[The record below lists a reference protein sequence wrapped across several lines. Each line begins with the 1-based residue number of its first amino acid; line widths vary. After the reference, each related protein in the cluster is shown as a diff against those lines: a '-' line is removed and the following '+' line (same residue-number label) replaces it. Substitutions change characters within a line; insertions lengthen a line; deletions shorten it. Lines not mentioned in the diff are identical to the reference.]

1 MRRLRSTA
9 LGQSKSAA
17 LLCGIAACLATHA
30 ARAAGPTAADPFKIY
45 VSDRFS
51 YEDNLFRVSDS
62 VREQG
67 EEAHGVSSFEDYINR
82 LSAGIQ
88 TRFDASRQVFA
99 LNLRIDDVRYQ
110 ENDQLDHRGGA
121 GDLKWN
127 FDIGSHWSG
136 LIDARYDRAQAGFS
150 NYELFI
156 KDVVDT
162 QNYLG
167 ELRFKIGSRWA
178 LLAGGA
184 LTESKHS
191 APERRDSNMES
202 ETARFGIE
210 YGTPS
215 ATLIALEYGFMD
227 ATFPESDRINGVE
240 AKFEQTM
247 PLIRAVYT
255 YSEKTRFNA
264 RAGYISRE
272 FTSGSSNREY
282 SGATWNFNAYW
293 EPRVQLYFDMELWRE
308 LRSYSD
314 SESNYFVSTGVS
326 LRPTWSPTPLM
337 NFALTLLAEDQ
348 DYRNSASPEF
358 ALPDLPGRK
367 DDVKSA
373 GLTWEYTPRDY
384 LDIALSYRWLDRDS
398 NRELR
403 VHEAEIASAT
413 IRVAF

>member
-1 MRRLRSTA
+1 MRRQRSTA
-9 LGQSKSAA
+9 LPFANSSA
-17 LLCGIAACLATHA
+17 LLFGVAACLAA
-30 ARAAGPTAADPFKIY
+30 PGARAAGPTAADPFKVF

-51 YEDNLFRVSDS
+51 YEDNLFRVADS
-62 VREQG
+62 VRAEG
-67 EEAHGVSSFEDYINR
+67 EEARGVQSFEDYVNR

-99 LNLRIDDVRYQ
+99 LNLRVDDVRYQ
-110 ENDQLDHRGGA
+110 ENDQLDHRGGT

-127 FDIGSHWSG
+127 FNLGTHWSG
-136 LIDARYDRAQAGFS
+136 LLDARYDRGQAGFS

-162 QNYLG
+162 QSYLG

-184 LTESKHS
+184 LTDTKHS
-191 APERRDSNMES
+191 APERQESNMES

-210 YGTPS
+210 YGTPA
-215 ATLIALEYGFMD
+215 ATLIALEYGFME
-227 ATFPESDRINGVE
+227 ASFPVSDRITGVKS
-240 AKFEQTM
+240 KFEQTM
-247 PLIRAVYT
+247 PLLRAAYT
-255 YSEKTRFNA
+255 YSEKTRVNA
-264 RAGYISRE
+264 RIGYIDRE
-272 FTSGSSNREY
+272 FTTRDINRQY
-282 SGATWNFNAYW
+282 SGATWNFKAYW

-314 SESNYFVSTGVS
+314 SESNYFVSTGVT
-326 LRPTWSPTPLM
+326 LRPTWSPTPVM
-337 NFALTLLAEDQ
+337 NFALALSAEDQ
-348 DYRNSASPEF
+348 DYRNSASPVF
-358 ALPDLPGRK
+358 ASPDLPGRN

-384 LDIALSYRWLDRDS
+384 LDIGLSYRWLDRDS

-413 IRVAF
+413 IRVSF

>member
-1 MRRLRSTA
+1 MLFGVATCLTA
-9 LGQSKSAA
+9 HGAQ
-17 LLCGIAACLATHA
+17 
-30 ARAAGPTAADPFKIY
+30 AAGPTAADPFKVY

-62 VREQG
+62 VRDAG
-67 EEAHGVSSFEDYINR
+67 EEVRGVASFEDYINR

-88 TRFDASRQVFA
+88 TRVDASRQVFA
-99 LNLRIDDVRYQ
+99 LNLRVDDVRYQ
-110 ENDQLDHRGGA
+110 ENDQLNHRGGT

-127 FDIGSHWSG
+127 FNLGTHWSG
-136 LIDARYDRAQAGFS
+136 LLDARYDRGQASFS

-162 QNYLG
+162 QSYLG
-167 ELRFKIGSRWA
+167 ELRFKIGSRFA

-184 LTESKHS
+184 LTDSQHS
-191 APERRDSNMES
+191 APERRESNMES
-202 ETARFGIE
+202 QTGRFGIE

-215 ATLIALEYGFMD
+215 STLIALEYGFME
-227 ATFPESDRINGVE
+227 ATFPESDRITGVE
-240 AKFEQTM
+240 SKFEQTM
-247 PLIRAVYT
+247 PLIRGSYM

-264 RAGYISRE
+264 RAGYINRE
-272 FTSGSSNREY
+272 FTAGDTNREY
-282 SGATWNFNAYW
+282 SGPTWNFNAYW
-293 EPRVQLYFDMELWRE
+293 EPRVQLYFDLELWRE

-314 SESNYFVSTGVS
+314 SESNYFVSSGVS

-337 NFALTLLAEDQ
+337 NFALNLSVEDQ

-373 GLTWEYTPRDY
+373 GLTWEYSPRDY
-384 LDIALSYRWLDRDS
+384 LDFGLSYRWLDRDS

>member
-1 MRRLRSTA
+1 MRRPRSSA
-9 LGQSKSAA
+9 LGLSNSSA
-17 LLCGIAACLATHA
+17 LLFGVAACLATHGA
-30 ARAAGPTAADPFKIY
+30 YAAGPTAADPFKVY

-67 EEAHGVSSFEDYINR
+67 EEARGVESFEDYINR

-99 LNLRIDDVRYQ
+99 LNLRVDDVRYQ
-110 ENDQLDHRGGA
+110 ENDQLDHRGGT

-127 FDIGSHWSG
+127 FNLGTHWSG
-136 LIDARYDRAQAGFS
+136 LLDARYDRGQASFS

-162 QNYLG
+162 QSYLG

-184 LTESKHS
+184 LTDTKHS
-191 APERRDSNMES
+191 APERQESNMES

-210 YGTPS
+210 YGTPA
-215 ATLIALEYGFMD
+215 ATLIALEYGFME
-227 ATFPESDRINGVE
+227 AAFPVSDRITGVKS
-240 AKFEQTM
+240 KFEQSM
-247 PLIRAVYT
+247 PLLRAAYT

-264 RAGYISRE
+264 RVGYIDRE
-272 FTSGSSNREY
+272 FTTRDTNRKY

-337 NFALTLLAEDQ
+337 NFALTLSAEDQ
-348 DYRNSASPEF
+348 DYRNSASPVF
-358 ALPDLPGRK
+358 ASPDLPGRN

-373 GLTWEYTPRDY
+373 GLAWEYTPRDY
-384 LDIALSYRWLDRDS
+384 LDIGLSYRWLDRDS

-413 IRVAF
+413 IRIAF